1 VCGRLHRAR
10 LAAGALWLAAPS
22 FAPAA
27 DSGPRDLV
35 LDFEQPGPM
44 RDLLSR
50 TVGVAKSFLFL
61 SAFVAYALE
70 AFGTSPTVARDYGEV
85 TWRLVVVLFLLW
97 NYQGV
102 FGAVIGLMDRLERDV
117 SSDSTWQGLA
127 EEGAAMRDSLGDL
140 AARGESR
147 KSAPGTED
155 AASPEAEAPSSW
167 VYDVLI
173 ACVELVAE
181 AVVFVVRWMSR
192 ILTATLYILG
202 PLALV
207 AAIPRQSSTGTRWFL
222 RFVTIASWP
231 IFSSVL
237 LAVLV
242 ALGAQG
248 ASRRSYL
255 ECLVASL
262 VMLVT
267 SLATPVLASHVVG
280 GPLGSLASIGFG
292 HARRAWAGYR
302 RWVTG

>member
-1 VCGRLHRAR
+1 MRGRGDRAL
-10 LAAGALWLAAPS
+10 LAAAVLVFAPPHPALAADGV
-22 FAPAA
+22 A
-27 DSGPRDLV
+27 RDQV
-35 LDFEQPGPM
+35 IDFERPGPM
-44 RDLLSR
+44 RDLLAK
-50 TVGVAKSFLFL
+50 TVSVAKSFLFL

-70 AFGTSPTVARDYGEV
+70 AFGTSPTAGRDYGEV

-97 NYQGV
+97 NYQAI

-117 SSDSTWQGLA
+117 SSDATWKGLA
-127 EEGAAMRDSLGDL
+127 SEGEAMRDALGEL
-140 AARGESR
+140 AAHGEARS
-147 KSAPGTED
+147 SGEGSSPDAPPG
-155 AASPEAEAPSSW
+155 PSSW

-181 AVVFVVRWMSR
+181 AAVFLVRWMSR
-192 ILTATLYILG
+192 ILTATLFVLG

-207 AAIPRQSSTGTRWFL
+207 GAIPRHSSTGTRWFL

-237 LAVLV
+237 LAVQV
-242 ALGAQG
+242 ALGAEG
-248 ASRRSYL
+248 GSRRSYL

-280 GPLGSLASIGFG
+280 GTLGNFAMAGLG
-292 HARRAWAGYR
+292 HARRAWAGWK
-302 RWVTG
+302 RWAGG